1 MECFLVDDAL
11 LRVGVLERVGAGT
24 GHVGGC
30 AAVLCGLEG
39 QIEEVERQK
48 RPFRN
53 SSVKLASTAL
63 SPGALLKSARAIM
76 RKYKG
81 LIFILSDEFLA
92 GSDPAFFQP
101 GCR

>member
-1 MECFLVDDAL
+1 MRTTPFFGSASLSALEWELATLVNAPQFCAD
-11 LRVGVLERVGAGT
+11 LR
-24 GHVGGC
+24 
-30 AAVLCGLEG
+30 G
-39 QIEEVERQK
+39 QIEEVKRQK

-92 GSDPAFFQP
+92 GSDWAFFQP
-101 GCR
+101 GCH